1 MSNNDK
7 VLPEFIPNEKV
18 NSPEL
23 ERFLSNEKLP
33 LEVVAQAIP
42 GTYGP
47 YPAVLLPQGDYSQ
60 YLTGNERVI
69 DLGKNVLIVFGNPQG
84 TPQPQQQPQQAP
96 APQPQEQQNR
106 IENSNIEQNSLE
118 KTLNIE
124 LSPYIPDWL
133 KFYLKKYG
141 VAKAGSPSPQERV
154 ELAKKIWNELQKNWD
169 KILELLDVNNASI
182 LPTTVL
188 ALEKQFPSEYKGSA
202 KQTTTDKEIIIEQT
216 KRSTSSNIFE
226 NIRTK
231 YLVPL
236 ENSYAPDEIFHLRI
250 LRPMAPDEFEK
261 FLKELSYVT
270 QLYRDAYLIFS
281 FTNMFKNKETVEVKG
296 TDIKEPSPEKLKYL
310 QDLFDAYKRLRSAG
324 FYPSLIVDANITL
337 LVGPLKGLSPNDTYS
352 VQRIN
357 DLDLSTAGEEQLK
370 RLKSLLDFVKNAF
383 DDQYGTLIIR
393 VTMNPSVLDMEA
405 FKAIIKL
412 LGICSEKDEAC
423 VYKAR
428 QELSAF
434 PENLKDTFI
443 KNFAEIMGKG
453 DTYRT
458 KYLSLFATL
467 IALVNYYGYLTELG
481 RQEMTSKWVRKLREK
496 EEEKARNALETLKQN
511 LNL

>member
-7 VLPEFIPNEKV
+7 VLSPEFIPNEEV
-18 NSPEL
+18 ESPEL
-23 ERFLSNEKLP
+23 VRFLEKLP
-33 LEVVAQAIP
+33 DKLFAEAVP

-47 YPAVLLPQGDYSQ
+47 YPAVLLPAEGDYSQ

-69 DLGKNVLIVFGNPQG
+69 NLGKSVLIVFGNLQG
-84 TPQPQQQPQQAP
+84 ATQAQQQPQQAP
-96 APQPQEQQNR
+96 APQPQEQQNQAGS
-106 IENSNIEQNSLE
+106 SNITQNNLE

-141 VAKAGSPSPQERV
+141 VAKAGSPSPQERKV
-154 ELAKKIWNELQKNWD
+154 LAEKIWNELQKNWNR
-169 KILELLDVNNASI
+169 ILELLEVNNVSI

-188 ALEKQFPSEYKGSA
+188 ALEKQFPSEYKGST
-202 KQTTTDKEIIIEQT
+202 KQTKTSREKVIEET
-216 KRSTSSNIFE
+216 IRSTLSNIFE

-250 LRPMAPDEFEK
+250 FRPMAPDEFEM
-261 FLKELSYVT
+261 FLNELNYVT

-281 FTNMFKNKETVEVKG
+281 FAETFKNKDFVEVKG
-296 TDIKEPSPEKLKYL
+296 ADLKEPSPEKLNYI

-324 FYPSLIVDANITL
+324 FYPTLIVDANNTL
-337 LVGPLKGLSPNDTYS
+337 LVGSLKGLSPNDTYN
-352 VQRIN
+352 VLRIN

-370 RLKSLLDFVKNAF
+370 RLKSFLGFVKNAF
-383 DDQYGTLIIR
+383 DDQYGALIIK

-405 FKAIIKL
+405 FKTIIKL

-434 PENLKDTFI
+434 PEKLKDTFI
-443 KNFAEIMGKG
+443 KNFADIMGKG

-467 IALVNYYGYLTELG
+467 FALANYYDYLSELG
-481 RQEMTSKWVRKLREK
+481 RQEVTNKWIRKLREK
-496 EEEKARNALETLKQN
+496 EEEKARSALETLKQN